1 MKSNNL
7 TSSLVKYYFTASEL
21 SEDFDIKKLSVKRK
35 ALQHRYGESVNVRN
49 LCCRVFIYFLYL
61 IILDIIRNNVTF
73 IFPTR
78 RTFVLGI
85 KTLEGKK
92 LKDYIRTKKS
102 EMYDYFGSGFI
113 LPRITLFYQKRKNE
127 IRTKEVML
135 NYSLTKEFFDNINNG
150 KAYG

>member
-1 MKSNNL
+1 ML
-7 TSSLVKYYFTASEL
+7 EIYA
-21 SEDFDIKKLSVKRK
+21 
-35 ALQHRYGESVNVRN
+35 
-49 LCCRVFIYFLYL
+49 VFVYFLYL

-92 LKDYIRTKKS
+92 LKEYIRTKKS

>member
-7 TSSLVKYYFTASEL
+7 TSSLVKYYFTTSEL
-21 SEDFDIKKLSVKRK
+21 FEDFDIKKLSVKRK
-35 ALQHRYGESVNVRN
+35 SLQHRYGESVNVRN
-49 LCCRVFIYFLYL
+49 ICCRVFVYFLYL

-73 IFPTR
+73 IFPTKR
-78 RTFVLGI
+78 IFVLGI

-92 LKDYIRTKKS
+92 LKEYIKTKKS

-113 LPRITLFYQKRKNE
+113 LPRITLFYQKRKSE
-127 IRTKEVML
+127 IRTREVML